1 MGKTLNIS
9 DSLYKRLELVARQK
23 GLHTIEQL
31 LESWQIAEDNLH
43 KRQETVAKID
53 ALRNRLFHKYGQMSD
68 SIDFIREDRAR

>member
-43 KRQETVAKID
+43 KRRETVAQ
-53 ALRNRLFHKYGQMSD
+53 G
-68 SIDFIREDRAR
+68 